1 MLKKIFSSV
10 IASMLLFF
18 SICVA
23 VPSKVSAQDVWVAD
37 WKGERVFVETHTFRD
52 VSEDS
57 QRFKVSVKFVFTDQ
71 RVREIQGDYDSM
83 RYIFINENGW
93 IYKNEHMRDY
103 KAVSSD
109 LVASRVLNYCLN
121 NLW

>member
-1 MLKKIFSSV
+1 MLKKFFSSV

-37 WKGERVFVETHTFRD
+37 WKGERVFVETHTFRN
-52 VSEDS
+52 VSESDS
-57 QRFKVSVKFVFTDQ
+57 RFHISVKFVFTDQ
-71 RVREIQGDYDSM
+71 RTREIQGDYDSM

>member
-37 WKGERVFVETHTFRD
+37 WKGERVFVETHTFRSD
-52 VSEDS
+52 M
-57 QRFKVSVKFVFTDQ
+57 QGFQIGVKFVFTDQ

-121 NLW
+121 HLW